1 MSGTLISAL
10 VWVPKGRA
18 ALKPKRYNLDEDE
31 IQRVG
36 KLGGPGALE
45 KLQEEMAE
53 VDLSDGEQNQSEG
66 SDDWED
72 LDSEDDSAAE
82 SKDDEDGQTDDDGD
96 VEMKEDPEPSDPND
110 LSAFKL
116 DKYDEEDSK
125 GVAMGAF
132 ANIKGLAFYKD
143 NNDDPYITLKE
154 DDDDEEEELE
164 LLPTDQMLIS
174 ARTTSDLSSIDFHVY
189 DDPNTSLTVH
199 HDLLLPA
206 FPLCVEWLDFPSG
219 SSTHSGNFIAVGG
232 FDPSIEI
239 WDADL
244 IDGLY
249 PQAILGPSPMMEKPT
264 AKALGTGKKK
274 RKQIVEPA
282 AQDEYHTRPV
292 LGLSWTPHH
301 RNLLLSCSADAT
313 VKLWDLTRESPMT
326 ALRSWNG
333 VHQGEER
340 VQAVEWNK
348 NIGSGLDKAVLSAG
362 ERTVKVWDTRSV
374 EDWIGVKLSSDVE
387 CVKWDPWSSTSFY
400 VSLENGLILAY
411 DSRTLSSSPGS
422 LSSAQPKF
430 TISAHDSAASAL
442 DVSPHIPGL
451 LLTGGQDKL
460 VKLWNILEEETE
472 GSNVAVTNVP
482 NSETVK
488 DPSSQTKKGKKN
500 STKIQGRQ
508 REISMVT
515 SRDLGV
521 GKVFTARFSPDPDTP
536 LTLAA
541 AGSRAVVQIWDAA
554 SNPGARKAFGERLSK
569 MGRRLGEVK
578 KGGGVVGVVDE
589 SDEDD

>member
-66 SDDWED
+66 
-72 LDSEDDSAAE
+72 EDDSAAE

-96 VEMKEDPEPSDPND
+96 VEMKGDPESSNPND
-110 LSAFKL
+110 LSAFRL

-387 CVKWDPWSSTSFY
+387 CVKWDPWASTSFY

-422 LSSAQPKF
+422 LSSAQPKY

-472 GSNVAVTNVP
+472 
-482 NSETVK
+482 
-488 DPSSQTKKGKKN
+488 
-500 STKIQGRQ
+500 GRQ